1 MTDHLVRYCG
11 GVRDVRW
18 LDEREERAWRALIVM
33 QDRLKAALAREL
45 AAESPLSYPDYEVLV
60 ALTDQADGRLRSY
73 ELGELLGWEQSRLS
87 HHLGRM
93 VQRGLVKKVPC
104 ETDRRGSYV
113 AVTAKGRRAIEAA
126 APGQVDA
133 VRRLFID
140 QATLQQLEAI
150 ADVAERVLH
159 LLDRESE
166 TRLGPRPRGDRRDG
180 GNHRG

>member
-1 MTDHLVRYCG
+1 MTGHLFRYCA
-11 GVRDVRW
+11 GVSDARW
-18 LDEREERAWRALIVM
+18 LDEREERAWRALTVM

-45 AAESPLSYPDYEVLV
+45 AAQSPLSYPDYEVLV
-60 ALTDQADGRLRSY
+60 ALTDQDDGRLRPY

-126 APGQVDA
+126 APGHVDA
-133 VRRLFID
+133 VRRLFIH
-140 QATLQQLEAI
+140 QATPKQLEAI
-150 ADVAERVLH
+150 VDVAERVLH

-166 TRLGPRPRGDRRDG
+166 AGLGPTVRGDRRDG
-180 GNHRG
+180 GNKRG